1 MTLTRIS
8 TAAIL
13 TPEQVGALVVQPL
26 IEQSTALQAATVVP
40 VDNSSLRVPVVTA
53 DPTAAWTAEGA
64 EITPSDGTVAEV
76 DITFSALKGLTIIT
90 SELAEDS
97 SPAAAQVVGDGLVRD
112 LRRQVDL
119 AFFSA
124 ATTAPA
130 NTPAGLGTLPVT
142 GGNKINVLAGGTIT
156 TLDAFSDAVL
166 NAESFYVN
174 PADLTFVAAPATL
187 GALLKLKEATGSAR
201 PLIAPDVTQPSRR
214 TVGGVPI
221 VSSPAVAAGV
231 VWCIPRPRVIVGMRK
246 DAELKI
252 DASAYFSS
260 DRVGIRVVLR
270 LGWGFVHNAAITKI
284 TLS

>member
-119 AFFSA
+119 AVLLRRDH
-124 ATTAPA
+124 APGQH
-130 NTPAGLGTLPVT
+130 PRRAGH
-142 GGNKINVLAGGTIT
+142 
-156 TLDAFSDAVL
+156 
-166 NAESFYVN
+166 
-174 PADLTFVAAPATL
+174 
-187 GALLKLKEATGSAR
+187 SAR
-201 PLIAPDVTQPSRR
+201 HRR
-214 TVGGVPI
+214 QQDQ
-221 VSSPAVAAGV
+221 
-231 VWCIPRPRVIVGMRK
+231 R
-246 DAELKI
+246 
-252 DASAYFSS
+252 
-260 DRVGIRVVLR
+260 DRRR
-270 LGWGFVHNAAITKI
+270 HDHHA
-284 TLS
+284 